1 VSCATHEVIHL
12 EPTGR
17 APGQARRIV
26 RELLADLISADVTE
40 TAELLVSELV
50 TNAITHGTGTV
61 TLSIDCTDSSL
72 AVTVSDD
79 EPTEPELQ
87 PESLTALGGRGLLM
101 VEALAGSW
109 GVNAHKDGAGKDV
122 WFRLP

>member
-1 VSCATHEVIHL
+1 VSCTTHEVVQL

-26 RELLADLISADVTE
+26 REVLADIISDDVTE

-50 TNAITHGTGTV
+50 TNAITHGTGVV
-61 TLSIDCTDSSL
+61 TLSIDCTDKSL

-87 PESLTALGGRGLLM
+87 PESLTALGGRGLRM
-101 VEALAGSW
+101 VDALAGSW
-109 GVNAHKDGAGKDV
+109 GVKPHKDGAGKDV